1 MRAKLPRESGYVDRD
16 GVKLFYEV
24 YGDGPE
30 TMVFVPPWS
39 IVHSRVYKAQLPYF
53 SERCRCITYDARGN
67 GKSDRP
73 EAVAAYSL
81 DNLVA
86 DALAVMDATSV
97 QQAIIVGLSY
107 GGYVTS
113 VLAAYHPDR
122 VKAAVL
128 VGTVASVGPAYPYLG
143 QENFRAERE
152 RFEGWDKYNRQYW
165 LLNYPDF
172 AEHFIRHIYP
182 EPHSTR
188 QIEDGIA
195 WANDTTGEVLAKT
208 VEVRIT
214 PPGFDVSEAMYRR
227 IGCPTLVIHGDD
239 DQLMPHARGKAV
251 AELTGAEFVTIKGG
265 GHNPLGRSPAKC
277 NALMLD
283 FLDRRLG
290 IPAPGRQTIS
300 RQTTSR
306 QISGQQTTPHATKAK
321 RVLYLSSPIGLG
333 HGWRDIA
340 VAREL
345 RMLHPGLEIDW
356 LAQHPV
362 TSLLEAYGER
372 VHPLGARLASESD
385 HIEREAGEHELHVFQ
400 ALRSMDE
407 VLITNFMIVQEAVEQ
422 TSYDLIIADEAWEI
436 DHYWH
441 EHPEFK
447 KAALAW
453 LTDFVGFVPMP
464 SGGDREAFLT
474 TDYNAEM
481 IEHVERHPTV
491 RDRAIFVGN
500 RDDILPQSFGTSLPA
515 MRKWIPGHFDFSGY
529 ILGRHPKT
537 FGRREDLRQALGYGP
552 HERVCIITVGGSAV
566 GSHLIRRILRS
577 FAVVQEKL
585 PDLRMIVVTGPRID
599 RASFQ
604 LPAGVEARPFLPDLN
619 RHLAACDL
627 ALVQG
632 GLATCMELTAAG
644 TPFLYFPLKNHFE
657 QNFHV
662 VHRLDRYG
670 AGIRMDYTTATPD
683 MIASSMIAALSRPVG
698 FKPVEAD
705 GAMRAAK
712 MLSEL
717 L

>member
-1 MRAKLPRESGYVDRD
+1 MRAKLPTESGFVDRD
-16 GVKLFYEV
+16 GVKLFYET
-24 YGDGPE
+24 YGGGPE

-53 SERCRCITYDARGN
+53 SERYRCITYDARGN

-73 EAVAAYSL
+73 ESVAAYSL

-86 DALAVMDATSV
+86 DALAVMDATGV
-97 QQAIIVGLSY
+97 EQAVILGLSY

-128 VGTVASVGPAYPYLG
+128 VGTVANVGPAYPYLAPDH
-143 QENFRAERE
+143 FRAERT

-165 LLNYPDF
+165 LQNYPDF
-172 AEHFIRHIYP
+172 AEHFTRQIYP
-182 EPHSTR
+182 EPHSTK

-195 WANDTTGEVLAKT
+195 WAGDTTGEVLVKT
-208 VEVRIT
+208 VEVRFI
-214 PPGFDVSEAMYRR
+214 PPAFDVGEAMYRK
-227 IGCPTLVIHGDD
+227 ITCPVLVIHGDN
-239 DQLMPHARGKAV
+239 DQLHPHARGKAV
-251 AELTGAEFVTIKGG
+251 AKLTGAEFVTIAGG

-277 NALMLD
+277 NTLILD

-290 IPAPGRQTIS
+290 IPSPE
-300 RQTTSR
+300 RQTTSPQGIAR
-306 QISGQQTTPHATKAK
+306 PTTKRAGQAK

-333 HGWRDIA
+333 HAWRDIA

-345 RMLHPGLEIDW
+345 RARHPGLEIDW

-362 TSLLEAYGER
+362 TPLLEVHGET
-372 VHPLGARLASESD
+372 VHPLSARLASESR
-385 HIEREAGEHELHVFQ
+385 HIELEAREHELHAFQ

-407 VLITNFMIVQEAVEQ
+407 VLIANFMIFQELVEQ
-422 TSYDLIIADEAWEI
+422 TPYDLVIADEAWDI
-436 DHYWH
+436 DHHWH
-441 EHPEFK
+441 EHPELK

-464 SGGDREAFLT
+464 SGGDGEAYLT

-481 IEHVERHPTV
+481 IEHVERHPGV
-491 RDRAIFVGN
+491 RDRAIFVGD
-500 RDDILPQSFGTSLPA
+500 RDDILPQSFGANLPA
-515 MRKWIPGHFDFSGY
+515 MREWIPGHFDFSGY
-529 ILGRHPKT
+529 ILGQHPKD
-537 FGRREDLRQALGYGP
+537 FGRREDLREALGYRP
-552 HERVCIITVGGSAV
+552 HERVCIVTVGGSAV
-566 GSHLIRRILRS
+566 GTHLIRRILQG
-577 FAVVQEKL
+577 FAVLREKL
-585 PDLRMIVVTGPRID
+585 PGLRMIVVTGPRID
-599 RASFQ
+599 PASIER
-604 LPAGVEARPFLPDLN
+604 PTGVEARAFLPDLN

-662 VHRLDRYG
+662 AHRLDRYG
-670 AGIRMDYTTATPD
+670 AGIRMDYMTATPD
-683 MIASSMIAALSRPVG
+683 MIADSMIAALSRPVR